1 MAGDAGGGR
10 LIENGQSFD
19 YILIMTRVSVS
30 EAKARFTELLRI
42 VEGGEEVVVT
52 RHGKEIAQIGPRRR
66 KPTPA
71 EKLAGIRRAQA
82 LAEGKFEP
90 GFSAARSQDFLYDDD
105 GLPG

>member
-1 MAGDAGGGR
+1 M
-10 LIENGQSFD
+10 IENGQTLD
-19 YILIMTRVSVS
+19 YISVMTRVSVS
-30 EAKARFTELLRI
+30 EAKARFTELLRK
-42 VEGGEEVVVT
+42 VESGEEIVVT

-66 KPTPA
+66 KLTPE

-82 LAEGKFEP
+82 LAKGKFEP